1 MKLLC
6 RVFRSANFSFRQ
18 KKAIKF
24 EIWTLFTCLKEIY
37 QFLGGWF
44 GKLLSGLA
52 QTFQDPLVSQ
62 NETPV
67 KVFWLSIFTFQT
79 KESNKIWNLD
89 PLRLLERNLPILGG
103 LIWKA
108 AFSFGQHIP
117 QPFSVT
123 KKNSCGKLYFRLL
136 PFQTKNPIKFEIWTL
151 LACSKEIDQFW
162 GGWFGKLLSGFAQT
176 FHDPSVSK
184 NETLLK
190 VFWLSQFTFQRKESN
205 KIWDLDPIHLLERNL
220 PILGGLIWKAAFSF
234 GQHIP
239 QPFSVTK

>member
-1 MKLLC
+1 MKLLS
-6 RVFRSANFSFRQ
+6 RFFGSAYLPSRQ

-24 EIWTLFTCLKEIY
+24 EIWTLFACSKEIY
-37 QFLGGWF
+37 QFW
-44 GKLLSGLA
+44 
-52 QTFQDPLVSQ
+52 
-62 NETPV
+62 
-67 KVFWLSIFTFQT
+67 
-79 KESNKIWNLD
+79 
-89 PLRLLERNLPILGG
+89 GG

-220 PILGGLIWKAAFSF
+220 PILGGADLESCFQFWPTHSTTLQCHKINLLWE
-234 GQHIP
+234 
-239 QPFSVTK
+239 PFLQAT

>member
-1 MKLLC
+1 MADLESSIQFWPKHSLTLQCDKMKLLC
-6 RVFRSANFSFRQ
+6 RVFGSANLPFRQ

-103 LIWKA
+103 
-108 AFSFGQHIP
+108 S
-117 QPFSVT
+117 
-123 KKNSCGKLYFRLL
+123 
-136 PFQTKNPIKFEIWTL
+136 
-151 LACSKEIDQFW
+151 
-162 GGWFGKLLSGFAQT
+162 WFGKLLSVLTNT
-176 FHDPSVSK
+176 FRNPSVSQK
-184 NETLLK
+184 KTL
-190 VFWLSQFTFQRKESN
+190 VGSFTSGCF
-205 KIWDLDPIHLLERNL
+205 
-220 PILGGLIWKAAFSF
+220 
-234 GQHIP
+234 
-239 QPFSVTK
+239 PFKQKTQ